1 MYIVLFLLLFQ
12 TNIVNN
18 NNNNNNTFQNV
29 RDINMKKIVYKSKHF
44 SIITII

>member
-12 TNIVNN
+12 TNIVN